1 MSSHKTA
8 RIVHGDSHHQQAL
21 CCRASKELKSI
32 SATVHPN
39 VIVSLLGVPLGETVG
54 ELFGRL
60 LEERLVD
67 WLGRGRSVGEV
78 VEGALLGV

>member
-1 MSSHKTA
+1 MLGILMFEFVRYTA
-8 RIVHGDSHHQQAL
+8 GIFFLFHDQAL
-21 CCRASKELKSI
+21 PAIKLVGPCTSSSK
-32 SATVHPN
+32 
-39 VIVSLLGVPLGETVG
+39 TVG